1 MATCRDCRGELWFV
15 RLDTTGK
22 SIPVDPMLTTD
33 GPLAA
38 LRTAGR
44 LVKGYWLADGMAL
57 LPGFVRLQ
65 PHSSTCAKGRR
76 ARRPSPDADPS
87 PPTLF

>member
-1 MATCRDCRGELWFV
+1 MATCRECRSELWFV
-15 RLDTTGK
+15 RLADGGPT
-22 SIPVDPMLTTD
+22 IPVEAMLTTD

-38 LRTAGR
+38 LRSAGR
-44 LVKGYWLADGMAL
+44 LIRGYWLHEGMAL

-65 PHSSTCAKGRR
+65 PHSSVCSRGKR
-76 ARRPSPDADPS
+76 ARRPSKDADPS